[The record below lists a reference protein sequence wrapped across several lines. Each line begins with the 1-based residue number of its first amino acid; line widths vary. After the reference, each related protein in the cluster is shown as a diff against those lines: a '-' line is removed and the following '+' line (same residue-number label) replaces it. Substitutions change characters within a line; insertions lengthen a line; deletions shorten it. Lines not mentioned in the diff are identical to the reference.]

1 VTALVAAG
9 EHDAVRGAVAFLA
22 ARDGDGGGPFVALV
36 EALLAAET
44 GAVAEVERHLARA
57 NAGWPPAPRPALGA
71 LQVLV
76 QSRAAGMSGD
86 ADRMRRAA
94 VELDAVVPRADPE
107 LVAMGRLDTA
117 ILEVM
122 SGRADAARRLAED
135 VLADAREHQHGYLV
149 ARALAVLASL
159 AGAVGDY
166 GRMAQMGEQAHEQL
180 ARGRWQATSGAE
192 LTTTVRAYAALLDLR
207 PVRCLSLLGPPLPAG
222 SGTDALDPMAVAMRA
237 AALADLGRGGEAGP
251 ELRLAQAALGTQP
264 APVQLIATA
273 ALLVHGSA
281 TDLGHHDVAAEV
293 ARRAEDVLGP
303 TGEVALMRARREA
316 SGARRDRSTAAAL
329 RSVLD
334 GTTPVV
340 VPWTRIEAGVVL
352 CGLALADGRRP
363 QARHELDRALQA
375 AATSGAVR
383 PLVAGGPAVLDLL
396 ARQLGSFGAGDAVGE
411 RVLSHRG
418 FDGPDDVALT
428 DRERDV
434 LALLETSRS
443 LREIA
448 AQLEV
453 APSTVKTHLR
463 AVYGKLG
470 VTSRRAAVAAGRRRG
485 VLVGSREGT

>member
-1 VTALVAAG
+1 
-9 EHDAVRGAVAFLA
+9 
-22 ARDGDGGGPFVALV
+22 
-36 EALLAAET
+36 
-44 GAVAEVERHLARA
+44 
-57 NAGWPPAPRPALGA
+57 
-71 LQVLV
+71 
-76 QSRAAGMSGD
+76 
-86 ADRMRRAA
+86 
-94 VELDAVVPRADPE
+94 
-107 LVAMGRLDTA
+107 
-117 ILEVM
+117 
-122 SGRADAARRLAED
+122 
-135 VLADAREHQHGYLV
+135 
-149 ARALAVLASL
+149 
-159 AGAVGDY
+159 
-166 GRMAQMGEQAHEQL
+166 
-180 ARGRWQATSGAE
+180 
-192 LTTTVRAYAALLDLR
+192 
-207 PVRCLSLLGPPLPAG
+207 
-222 SGTDALDPMAVAMRA
+222 MRA

-251 ELRLAQAALGTQP
+251 ELRLAQAALATQP

-293 ARRAEDVLGP
+293 ARRAADVLGP

-352 CGLALADGRRP
+352 CGLALADGRLP
-363 QARHELDRALQA
+363 QAVGELDRALQA

-396 ARQLGSFGAGDAVGE
+396 ARQLGSFGAGDAVAE

-418 FDGPDDVALT
+418 FTGPDDVALT
-428 DRERDV
+428 GPERERDV

-448 AQLEV
+448 AQLDV

-470 VTSRRAAVAAGRRRG
+470 VTSRREAVAAGRRRG
-485 VLVGSREGT
+485 VLVGGRKDT